1 MSKYQPLWTY
11 IRDKNCDEILLT
23 FDEIRD
29 ILGFDI
35 DHSFL
40 SCKKELLVY
49 GFEVGKISLKNKTLV
64 VHKIGR

>member
-1 MSKYQPLWTY
+1 MSKYQLLWTY

-29 ILGFDI
+29 IFGFDI

-40 SCKKELLVY
+40 SCKKELLAY

>member
-11 IRDKNCDEILLT
+11 ILDKSCDEILLT
-23 FDEIRD
+23 FDEISN
-29 ILGFDI
+29 ILGFDV

-40 SCKKELLVY
+40 SCKKELLAY

-64 VHKIGR
+64 VHKMGR